1 MKVAH
6 LDVNRSCL
14 GWMSDRDPAPPGTV
28 LSIPGVPPPTAG
40 INEAVLSPDNV
51 TWIDGSPRMYEPL
64 LSAQEIR
71 DTFTSAEMRLVMR
84 KARTDEDVEEFVMV
98 LQTTNGVGRSSP
110 KLLGGIDLF
119 KALGIST
126 PAFEALYVAP

>member
-1 MKVAH
+1 
-6 LDVNRSCL
+6 
-14 GWMSDRDPAPPGTV
+14 MSDRDPAPAGTV
-28 LSIPGVPPPTAG
+28 ITLPNVPPPTAS
-40 INEAVLSPDNV
+40 INEPILAPDNV
-51 TWIDGSPRMYEPL
+51 TWIDLNPRMHEPL

-110 KLLGGIDLF
+110 KLRDAITLLSS
-119 KALGIST
+119 LGIST
-126 PAFEALYVAP
+126 PAFEALYITP